1 MEDTMVEVD
10 VFRSNHLVDPQLH
23 IWGWEIPVY
32 LFLGGIA
39 AGIMVMTALLGLRT
53 APSERSRWGRLLPFA
68 VPVVLSLG
76 MGALFLDLENKWN
89 VLSFYGSFQLTS
101 PMSWGAWIL
110 TAVYPLAV
118 LLGLAQTT
126 DAEMNTACRCAPFLS
141 RTVHLLRSI
150 AKRHVDTIRQANLF
164 AGIGLGVYTGI
175 LLSTLGARALWS
187 SPVLGPLFLVSGL
200 STGAAFLMLFPLSKH
215 EHHALRRWDMLA
227 IGAEVALILLFIL
240 GLLTGGA
247 SGTQAASLFLGGEA
261 TAVFWSLV
269 VALGLAVPFALEA
282 VETRLSLRPT
292 VMAPVL
298 LLVGGFA
305 LRWIL
310 VTSGQLI

>member
-1 MEDTMVEVD
+1 
-10 VFRSNHLVDPQLH
+10 
-23 IWGWEIPVY
+23 
-32 LFLGGIA
+32 
-39 AGIMVMTALLGLRT
+39 
-53 APSERSRWGRLLPFA
+53 
-68 VPVVLSLG
+68 
-76 MGALFLDLENKWN
+76 
-89 VLSFYGSFQLTS
+89 
-101 PMSWGAWIL
+101 
-110 TAVYPLAV
+110 
-118 LLGLAQTT
+118 
-126 DAEMNTACRCAPFLS
+126 
-141 RTVHLLRSI
+141 VHLLRSI

-247 SGTQAASLFLGGEA
+247 SGTQA
-261 TAVFWSLV
+261 VFWSLV